1 MDHHNHFH
9 RREAEHDMIGV
20 RKRMIGA
27 FLLNFFFTIIEFIAG
42 ALTNSMAILSDA
54 VHDLGDTIAISSAL
68 WFEKKAEKT
77 RDRKYTYGY
86 RRYSTLG
93 ALLTSGIL
101 VIGCVLIL
109 YESIPR
115 LINPEEV
122 MATGMFWMSILGI
135 VFNGLAALRLSGG
148 GKSLNSR
155 SVMLHMLEDVLGWVA
170 VLVGSIIIYYTSWY
184 WIDPLLSIGVA
195 TFILVNVIRN
205 LRDILNVFL
214 QTSPPDFNRDGME
227 KELLAL
233 DKVKDLHDTHVWS
246 LDGTFN
252 ILSIHL
258 VVNADV
264 TVADQIE
271 IRTKANRI
279 IRSYGVDHPT
289 IALEFDGEDC
299 SLCC

>member
-1 MDHHNHFH
+1 MDHHHHIH
-9 RREAEHDMIGV
+9 RRENEEDMKGV
-20 RKRMIGA
+20 RRRMIGA

-42 ALTNSMAILSDA
+42 AMTNSMAILSDA

-68 WFEKKAEKT
+68 WLEKKASKT
-77 RDRKYTYGY
+77 RDNKYTYGY

-115 LINPEEV
+115 LFYPEEV
-122 MATGMFWMSILGI
+122 MAEGMLWMAILGI

-170 VLVGSIIIYYTSWY
+170 VLIGSLIIYYTSWY
-184 WIDPLLSIGVA
+184 WIDPLLSIGVSI
-195 TFILVNVIRN
+195 FILVNVIRN
-205 LRDILNVFL
+205 LRAILNVFL
-214 QTSPPDFNRDGME
+214 QTSPSDFDREGME
-227 KELLAL
+227 KELLTL
-233 DKVKDLHDTHVWS
+233 DKVKSIHDTHVWS
-246 LDGTFN
+246 LDGSFN
-252 ILSIHL
+252 VLSIHL
-258 VVNADV
+258 VVQSDV
-264 TVADQIE
+264 TVAEQIE

-299 SLCC
+299 SQCC

>member
-1 MDHHNHFH
+1 
-9 RREAEHDMIGV
+9 
-20 RKRMIGA
+20 
-27 FLLNFFFTIIEFIAG
+27 
-42 ALTNSMAILSDA
+42 
-54 VHDLGDTIAISSAL
+54 
-68 WFEKKAEKT
+68 
-77 RDRKYTYGY
+77 
-86 RRYSTLG
+86 
-93 ALLTSGIL
+93 
-101 VIGCVLIL
+101 
-109 YESIPR
+109 
-115 LINPEEV
+115 
-122 MATGMFWMSILGI
+122 
-135 VFNGLAALRLSGG
+135 
-148 GKSLNSR
+148 
-155 SVMLHMLEDVLGWVA
+155 MLEDVLGWVA

-246 LDGTFN
+246 LDGTYN

-299 SLCC
+299 SQCC